1 MTAPEPR
8 WLSDEEQATWR
19 SVVALFNLLP
29 AQLERVL
36 QQRHGLSL
44 HDYEILVRLSETPD
58 RRMRLSELAGLSQQS
73 KSRLSHQMT
82 RMEKAGLVR
91 RESCPTDRR
100 GAFAVMTD
108 EGYAR
113 LVAAAPDHVESVR
126 ANLFDQIP
134 ADLVPALG
142 KALEGVAA
150 HLIGA
155 DAGATCPSLASD
167 AGASTAAPARKRSA
181 TAGS

>member
-8 WLSDEEQATWR
+8 WLSDDEQATWR
-19 SVVALFNLLP
+19 SVIAVLNLLP

-82 RMEKAGLVR
+82 RMEHAGLVR

-100 GAFAVMTD
+100 GSFAVMTD

-126 ANLFDQIP
+126 AHLFDKIP

-142 KALEGVAA
+142 EALRGVAA

-155 DAGATCPSLASD
+155 DAGATCPAVPVNPGTGRPAPSREPNASP
-167 AGASTAAPARKRSA
+167 AS
-181 TAGS
+181 